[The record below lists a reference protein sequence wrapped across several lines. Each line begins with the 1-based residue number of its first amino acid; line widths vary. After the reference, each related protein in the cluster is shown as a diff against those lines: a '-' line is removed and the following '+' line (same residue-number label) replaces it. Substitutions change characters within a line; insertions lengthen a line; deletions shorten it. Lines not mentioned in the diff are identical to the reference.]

1 MKIMI
6 AAYDKNYAIG
16 KNGGLAL
23 PEPLPNDMN
32 RFRKLTM
39 GNVVIMGRITYE
51 SVPGQNEPRLDGRQ
65 NVVMTMG
72 AFAAKGTWQA
82 PSLEDAYAL
91 AEHEDI
97 YVAGGGQIYAL
108 AMDSVD
114 KIEATEVDIEVEGAD
129 THFPAIDPAIWH
141 EVAREKFVADEKN
154 PYTHSFVTYLRNHPI
169 I

>member
-6 AAYDKNYAIG
+6 AAYDNDHAIG

-23 PEPLPNDMN
+23 PELLPNDMN

-39 GNVVIMGRITYE
+39 DNVVIMGRRTFWSLPE
-51 SVPGQNEPRLDGRQ
+51 RHRPLEGRQ
-65 NVVMTMG
+65 NIVMTMG
-72 AFAAKGTWQA
+72 EFAAERVQKA
-82 PSLEDAYAL
+82 SSLEDAYAL
-91 AEHEDI
+91 AEREDI
-97 YVAGGGQIYAL
+97 YVIGGGQIYAL
-108 AMDSVD
+108 AMDTVD
-114 KIEATEVDIEVEGAD
+114 KIEATEVDTWVEGAD

-141 EVAREKFVADEKN
+141 EVAREKFIADKKN

>member
-16 KNGGLAL
+16 KNGELVFPKRL
-23 PEPLPNDMN
+23 PHDMKH
-32 RFRKLTM
+32 FRDLTM
-39 GNVVIMGRITYE
+39 GNTVIMGRKTYE
-51 SVPGQNEPRLDGRQ
+51 SLPERHQPRLDGRQ
-65 NVVMTMG
+65 NIIMTMG
-72 AFAAKGTWQA
+72 QFAAKGAQTA
-82 PSLEDAYAL
+82 HSLEAAYAL
-91 AEHEDI
+91 ADREDI
-97 YVAGGGQIYAL
+97 YVIGGGQIYNL

-114 KIEATEVDIEVEGAD
+114 KIEATEVDTWVEGAD

-141 EVAREKFVADEKN
+141 EVAREKFMADEKN